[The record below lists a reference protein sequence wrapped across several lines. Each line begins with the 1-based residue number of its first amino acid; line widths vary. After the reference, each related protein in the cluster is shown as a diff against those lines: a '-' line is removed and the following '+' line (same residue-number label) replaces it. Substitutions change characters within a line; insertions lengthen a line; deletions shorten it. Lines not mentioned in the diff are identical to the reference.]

1 MQILL
6 EGLSQTEAFGRAL
19 AHAIED
25 RAIIALTGTL
35 GAGKTTLVKAL
46 GQGLGVTE
54 VISSPTFTMLNEYHS
69 GRLSLFHL
77 DLYRGGETGEQ
88 FDLSMLGMEL
98 DEVIDENSV
107 VIMEWPEYFVVEGEN
122 YLADKDHL
130 EISLRLVKQDDLLQ
144 HAMGRTEGE
153 GAKVLRDT
161 LQSLNPIKDGNSEGR
176 IANLAARGP
185 ESSRLIGQL
194 QSAVADM
201 VIYL

>member
-1 MQILL
+1 MEILL
-6 EGLSQTEAFGRAL
+6 DGLSQTNVFGRAL
-19 AHAIED
+19 AEAIED

-46 GQGLGVTE
+46 GQGLGVSE

-88 FDLSMLGMEL
+88 FDLSMLAMEL
-98 DEVIDENSV
+98 DEVIDQKSV
-107 VIMEWPEYFVVEGEN
+107 VIMEWPEYFVVDGEN
-122 YLADKDHL
+122 YLADKDRL
-130 EISLRLVKQDDLLQ
+130 EISLRHVKQEDLLQ
-144 HAMGRTEGE
+144 HAMAQTEGE
-153 GAKVLRDT
+153 GAKVLRET

-176 IANLAARGP
+176 IANLVARGQQ
-185 ESSRLIGQL
+185 SSRLIGRL
-194 QSAVADM
+194 QSAVTDM